1 WRRGDDVIGWAP
13 LRPEREGFQVSVEI
27 RSGEVPEDDW
37 FFVPVRSFIEP
48 DLRVEIVFGED
59 EPEFFERTEFVGP
72 VVVQNN
78 VVVNN
83 VIEVN
88 YIEQQ
93 INQEIIVYETAELE
107 EPSAATVD
115 TQANIVQ
122 IFAPQIEE
130 PTEEAAPAE
139 AVEPEEAAAEIEA
152 GAGATDEGEQPA
164 EGEEPAQG
172 EEPAAPAEGEQ
183 PAEAEQPADVE

>member
-1 WRRGDDVIGWAP
+1 M
-13 LRPEREGFQVSVEI
+13 
-27 RSGEVPEDDW
+27 
-37 FFVPVRSFIEP
+37 
-48 DLRVEIVFGED
+48 RVEIVFGED

-107 EPSAATVD
+107 EPTAATVD
-115 TQANIVQ
+115 TQANTVQ

-139 AVEPEEAAAEIEA
+139 LPKPALLCAAI
-152 GAGATDEGEQPA
+152 T
-164 EGEEPAQG
+164 
-172 EEPAAPAEGEQ
+172 
-183 PAEAEQPADVE
+183 